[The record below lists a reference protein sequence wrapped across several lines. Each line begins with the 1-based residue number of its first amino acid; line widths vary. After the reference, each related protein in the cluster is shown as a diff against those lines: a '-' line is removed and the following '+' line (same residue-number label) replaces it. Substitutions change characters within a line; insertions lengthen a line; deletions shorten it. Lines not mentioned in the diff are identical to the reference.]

1 MKKLLLVPIT
11 IFLSIF
17 LSACT
22 ELSGT
27 PVEPNENNMIITI
40 KNNANFDFYGLET
53 AILNHSPSMINAD
66 GTKISKG
73 EELRFEFLQD
83 DFELDGEADMEV
95 RIITDI
101 HKGDSS
107 DRIPI
112 NKKMPLQL
120 VNNQELF
127 FELTG
132 DSIQKAELRRVN
144 N

>member
-1 MKKLLLVPIT
+1 MNKLFLLPMT
-11 IFLSIF
+11 IFLII

-22 ELSGT
+22 NHPGT

-66 GTKISKG
+66 GSKISKG
-73 EELRFEFLQD
+73 EELRFEFLKD

-101 HKGDSS
+101 HKDDGS